1 MHIKIRRTIS
11 VIIGFLVLAILA
23 RFMAYKPLMHHLK
36 EASLRWQFETKISAI
51 NEVDAATRDLFVI
64 PHLFGPVLPDTEIED
79 LPYDDYESVKEEYVN
94 YVDEAKANLDMHAK
108 NFAGKA
114 AFAVAVGNLYQI
126 NQQALD
132 VGIPKTGISDLL
144 NYAGRKQAAFTA
156 EAKSAALYERA
167 QIAKSVAEKAY
178 FESVANYMN
187 QKFAADDL
195 AEELDARMQKHLE
208 ELEAIRI
215 AHEKA
220 AEEARRREQ
229 AKQWQGVPAG
239 ASGRLR
245 IPAYGISIPLYSS
258 MSQGVVD
265 TPNSA
270 AIFGLN
276 GVTVIGDHWNQDG
289 FGAVRSMAIGT
300 EVYID
305 YPGGSVGQYHVTYR
319 GTGTNA
325 STNLLFSDGSPVDA
339 RYGGLVLYTCL
350 SNWRNVSI
358 VCCG

>member
-1 MHIKIRRTIS
+1 MHIKIRHTIS
-11 VIIGFLVLAILA
+11 VIICFFAAVTLVC
-23 RFMAYKPLMHHLK
+23 FMSYRPLMHHLK
-36 EASLRWQFETKISAI
+36 EASLRWRFETKISAI
-51 NEVDAATRDLFVI
+51 NEVDAATRNLFVI
-64 PHLFGPVLPDTEIED
+64 AHLFEPVLHDIEIED
-79 LPYDDYESVKEEYVN
+79 LPYDDYESVKEEYIN
-94 YVDEAKANLDMHAK
+94 CVDEAKANLELHEK
-108 NFAGKA
+108 NFDDKA
-114 AFAVAVGNLYQI
+114 SFAVAVGCLHQI

-132 VGIPKTGISDLL
+132 AGIPKTGISDLL
-144 NYAGRKQAAFTA
+144 NYVGRGKAAFTA

-167 QIAKSVAEKAY
+167 RTAKTVAEKAY
-178 FESVANYMN
+178 FESVANYMS
-187 QKFAADDL
+187 QKFATDELTA
-195 AEELDARMQKHLE
+195 ELDARMQKHLE

-215 AHEKA
+215 AQEKA
-220 AEEARRREQ
+220 AEEARQREE
-229 AKQWQGVPAG
+229 AKQWQGVPTG
-239 ASGRLR
+239 AAGRLR

-350 SNWRNVSI
+350 SNWQNVSI

>member
-1 MHIKIRRTIS
+1 M
-11 VIIGFLVLAILA
+11 
-23 RFMAYKPLMHHLK
+23 
-36 EASLRWQFETKISAI
+36 
-51 NEVDAATRDLFVI
+51 
-64 PHLFGPVLPDTEIED
+64 
-79 LPYDDYESVKEEYVN
+79 
-94 YVDEAKANLDMHAK
+94 
-108 NFAGKA
+108 
-114 AFAVAVGNLYQI
+114 
-126 NQQALD
+126 
-132 VGIPKTGISDLL
+132 
-144 NYAGRKQAAFTA
+144 
-156 EAKSAALYERA
+156 
-167 QIAKSVAEKAY
+167 AEKAY
-178 FESVANYMN
+178 FESVANYMS
-187 QKFAADDL
+187 QKFAADNL
-195 AEELDARMQKHLE
+195 AKELDARMQKHLE

-215 AHEKA
+215 AQEKA

-239 ASGRLR
+239 AAGRLR

-265 TPNSA
+265 APNSA
-270 AIFGLN
+270 AMFGLN
-276 GVTVIGDHWNQDG
+276 GLTVIGDHWNQDG

-350 SNWRNVSI
+350 SNWQNVSI